1 MLQSQPKRSYPAHG
15 PSIWHNRAAAAPA
28 ASFLPT
34 IRTFPAHRAT
44 LISMR
49 ALMNFKEREGWSLH
63 IV

>member
-1 MLQSQPKRSYPAHG
+1 MTGNPHLTRRWPFGRVTEG
-15 PSIWHNRAAAAPA
+15 
-28 ASFLPT
+28 LPT

-49 ALMNFKEREGWSLH
+49 ALMNFKEREGWSFH

>member
-1 MLQSQPKRSYPAHG
+1 MCEHSGRVTGNTEVS
-15 PSIWHNRAAAAPA
+15 WNRVEM
-28 ASFLPT
+28 SVLPT